1 MILDV
6 CRFKLLPSALFVLSL
21 FAHGCGESNDEPDH
35 DSDTVATSKPESAA
49 QPNEEIGAGVFNE
62 YCSTC
67 HGGEGAG
74 VGAIYPP
81 LAASDFLSDK
91 EKVVDA
97 VVNGLQGEISVNG
110 KTFNAVMPPLPPAYN
125 DEAAASVIRYV
136 VGRFSD
142 GSWSVTAEEVAAVR
156 H

>member
-1 MILDV
+1 M
-6 CRFKLLPSALFVLSL
+6 
-21 FAHGCGESNDEPDH
+21 
-35 DSDTVATSKPESAA
+35 
-49 QPNEEIGAGVFNE
+49 PNEEVGAAVFNE

-67 HGGEGAG
+67 HGGDGAG
-74 VGAIYPP
+74 VGNIYPP
-81 LAASDFLSDK
+81 LAASDFLIDK

-97 VVNGLQGEISVNG
+97 VVNGLQGEIIVNG

>member
-1 MILDV
+1 MTISDSRSLPVFMALVILSAGMI
-6 CRFKLLPSALFVLSL
+6 
-21 FAHGCGESNDEPDH
+21 GCGESNDESDAGI
-35 DSDTVATSKPESAA
+35 DSVADKKPGSSAS
-49 QPNEEIGAGVFNE
+49 PNEEIGARVFSE

-67 HGGEGAG
+67 HGGDGAG
-74 VGAIYPP
+74 VGSIYPP
-81 LAASDFLSDK
+81 LAASDFLIDK

-97 VVNGLQGEISVNG
+97 VVNGLQGEIIVNG